1 MMTLRLTALAAAV
14 AATLAGCAVGPDYKR
29 PDSTLPGEYKEAPT
43 AGDTTTPVA
52 APVAVDW
59 WKSFNDPQLDT
70 LVEQALKDSY
80 DIRIALAR
88 VDQAEALV
96 RQANAALFPEVDV
109 NGAAT
114 RSKTSPLGPNG
125 ARAGIGNDFRLNV
138 ATVSY
143 ELDFWGKYRRT
154 REAAIALAQG
164 SRYAHDTVRLSVAG
178 AVAAT
183 YISLRSAEAQIVAT
197 QASLETRD
205 SALKIA
211 QRRYDS
217 GSTSR
222 LDVEQAS
229 TQRAT
234 AAAQLSRLTQSRDL
248 FANQLALL
256 VGVPDLTVPE
266 GKLLE
271 LPIPQTPPVGLPS
284 SLLDLRPDVAQAE
297 QQLVSTNAR
306 IGVAKAALYPS
317 ISLTGLLGVESVDL
331 SNLFKSG
338 AQVWSAGA
346 ALNLP
351 IFDAGR
357 RFAAVDQS
365 EAVQREAL
373 ETYRKTAETAYREVR
388 DALVTLRQTAI
399 TEEHLT
405 QALRSAQ
412 NAERISRARYEAG
425 SAAFLELLDA
435 QRSVNDARILALT
448 ARENRLNASISLYK
462 ALGGGWVNPEKQVA
476 SSK

>member
-1 MMTLRLTALAAAV
+1 MMTLRLTALAAAM
-14 AATLAGCAVGPDYKR
+14 AAALAGCAVGPDYKR
-29 PDSTLPGEYKEAPT
+29 PDSTLPAEYKEAPAST
-43 AGDTTTPVA
+43 AA
-52 APVAVDW
+52 APVALDW
-59 WKSFNDPQLDT
+59 WKSFNDPQLDA
-70 LVEQALKDSY
+70 LVERSLRDSS
-80 DIRIALAR
+80 DIRIAIAR
-88 VDQAEALV
+88 VDQAEAVV
-96 RQANAALFPEVDV
+96 RQANAALFPEIDV

-114 RSKTSPLGPNG
+114 RSKSSPLGPNG
-125 ARAGIGNDFRLNV
+125 TRAGTGNDFRLNV
-138 ATVSY
+138 ATAAY
-143 ELDFWGKYRRT
+143 ELDFWGKYRRA
-154 REAAIALAQG
+154 REAAIAQALS
-164 SRYAHDTVRLSVAG
+164 SRYARDTVRLSVAG
-178 AVAAT
+178 AVAST
-183 YISLRSAEAQIVAT
+183 YISLRSAEAQIEAT

-234 AAAQLSRLTQSRDL
+234 AGAQLSRLQQTREL
-248 FANQLALL
+248 LANQLALL
-256 VGVPDLTVPE
+256 VGAPDLSVSE

-271 LPIPQTPPVGLPS
+271 LPLPPTPPSGLPS
-284 SLLDLRPDVAQAE
+284 SLLDARPDVAQAE
-297 QQLVSTNAR
+297 QTLASANAR

-317 ISLTGLLGVESVDL
+317 ISLTGLFGAESVDL

-338 AQVWSAGA
+338 AQVWTVGA
-346 ALNLP
+346 TLNLP

-357 RFAAVDQS
+357 RAAAVDQAD
-365 EAVQREAL
+365 AVQREAL

-399 TEEHLT
+399 TEEQLT
-405 QALRSAQ
+405 LALTSAR

-448 ARENRLNASISLYK
+448 ARENRLNATISLYK
-462 ALGGGWVNPEKQVA
+462 ALGGGWVNPDKQVA
-476 SSK
+476 SN